1 MPTSSNSSMQCYCNI
16 EVFHTLPHIRTRM
29 HVKFQHNL
37 VLTLILQNMMK
48 YKVMVVS
55 KNVFSNIYLGQTR
68 SGIEIESDKLN
79 MYLKASL
86 SEGG

>member
-1 MPTSSNSSMQCYCNI
+1 MQCYSNI
-16 EVFHTLPHIRTRM
+16 EVFHTLPHVRTRM

-37 VLTLILQNMMK
+37 FLTLILQNMMK

-55 KNVFSNIYLGQTR
+55 KNMFSNIYLGQTR
-68 SGIEIESDKLN
+68 SGIEIEYDKLN

-86 SEGG
+86 KEGG